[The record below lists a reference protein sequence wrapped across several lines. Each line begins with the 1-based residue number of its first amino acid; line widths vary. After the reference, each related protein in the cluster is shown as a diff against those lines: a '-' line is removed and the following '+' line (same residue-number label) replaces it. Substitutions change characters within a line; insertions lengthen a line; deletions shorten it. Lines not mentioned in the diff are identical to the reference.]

1 MKNIAKWLIRIG
13 ILLLVGSVVFF
24 AYTQYRL
31 HTRRVE
37 IEKIK
42 DEFISTDV
50 DVTEDSKE
58 SKPKEQPK
66 DRIDNKNNSSKG
78 KNKKDANKNETK
90 RNKFDGIVGFV
101 EIDSLDI
108 LLPIYETTTHR
119 SLIDGVGIV
128 ETTDIPNGDNNSVSV
143 IAGHRGGYNGKDTFL
158 EINELK
164 NRDKV
169 KVITREKTYTYEV
182 YGNEIIEPTDW
193 SKFTREEDKSKVI
206 LMTCHPYPTERYRL
220 LIYTRLINTEYN

>member
-24 AYTQYRL
+24 VYTQYRL

-37 IEKIK
+37 IETIK
-42 DEFISTDV
+42 DEFISTGA
-50 DVTEDSKE
+50 DVTGSGKEFKTKEQLKNRKNNENKSSKE
-58 SKPKEQPK
+58 
-66 DRIDNKNNSSKG
+66 
-78 KNKKDANKNETK
+78 KNKRDNSKNEVK

-119 SLIDGVGIV
+119 SLTDGVGIV

-158 EINELK
+158 KINELK

-169 KVITREKTYTYEV
+169 KVITRENTYTYEV

-206 LMTCHPYPTERYRL
+206 LMTCHPYPTDRYRL
-220 LIYTRLINTEYN
+220 LVYTSLINTEQN